1 MADKLSIF
9 WFRRDLR
16 IDDNP
21 GLYKALTNSKSV
33 IPIFI
38 FDTNIIEN
46 LPPDDARIKFIWHS
60 LNLLNKRLK
69 EIGSTLLVFK
79 GNPLEV
85 FKKII
90 SKYHLKSVYVNK
102 DYEKYSI
109 KRDKEINS
117 FLNENDISYNSSK
130 DHVFFE
136 PNEILKS
143 DGTPYTV
150 FTPYSKKW
158 FEKFYEK
165 TLPQYQTES
174 LLDNFFK
181 TNYQPIISLREIG
194 FSIDKIEFE
203 KFNLSDE
210 LIMNYNSKRDFPYL
224 NSTSKI
230 GPYLRFG
237 LISIREVAKKT
248 IEKKFDQSFLR
259 QLIWRD
265 FYIQIFFHFP
275 DSEHE
280 NFKPAYDKIIWLNEE
295 EKFEKWCA
303 GETGYPIVDAGMKE
317 LNATGF
323 MHNRVRMIT
332 ASFLC
337 KHLLIHW
344 KKGESYFAKKLLD
357 YEMASNVG
365 NWQWVAGTGVDAAPY
380 FRLFNP
386 EIQMKKFDPQ
396 KVYIKKWLS
405 ESNLE
410 NYLDPIVDHN
420 YARERCLNAYKIALN
435 N

>member
-1 MADKLSIF
+1 MVEASIF

-21 GLYKALTNSKSV
+21 GLYEALANSKNV

-38 FDTNIIEN
+38 FDTNIIDN
-46 LPPDDARIKFIWHS
+46 LPSDDNRIKFIWHS
-60 LNLLNKRLK
+60 LSLLNERLK
-69 EIGSTLLVFK
+69 EVGSTLNIFK

-90 SKYHLKSVYVNK
+90 LKYRLISVYVNR

-109 KRDKEINS
+109 KRDKEINT
-117 FLNENDISYNSSK
+117 FLNENKIAFNASK

-158 FEKFYEK
+158 FEKFYSEK
-165 TLPQYQTES
+165 LPQYQIKN
-174 LLDNFFK
+174 LVDNFFK
-181 TNYQPIISLREIG
+181 TNYKPIMSLSEIG
-194 FSIDKIEFE
+194 FNDDEIKFE
-203 KFNLSDE
+203 KFNLGDE
-210 LIMNYNSKRDFPYL
+210 LIKNYNSKRDFPYL

-237 LISIREVAKKT
+237 LISVREVGKKT

-275 DSEHE
+275 DSENE

-303 GETGYPIVDAGMKE
+303 GKTGYPIVDAGMKE

-323 MHNRVRMIT
+323 MHNRVRMIA

-396 KVYIKKWLS
+396 KVYIKKWLPKYDP
-405 ESNLE
+405 E
-410 NYLDPIVDHN
+410 NYLEPIIDHN

>member
-1 MADKLSIF
+1 MVEASIF

-21 GLYKALTNSKSV
+21 GLYEALANSKNV

-38 FDTNIIEN
+38 FDTNIIDN
-46 LPPDDARIKFIWHS
+46 LPSDDNRIKFIWHS
-60 LNLLNKRLK
+60 LSLLNERLK
-69 EIGSTLLVFK
+69 EVGSTLNIFK

-90 SKYHLKSVYVNK
+90 LKYRLTSVYVNR

-109 KRDKEINS
+109 KRDKEINT
-117 FLNENDISYNSSK
+117 FLNENKIAFNASK

-158 FEKFYEK
+158 FEKFYSEK
-165 TLPQYQTES
+165 LPQYQIKN
-174 LLDNFFK
+174 LVDNFFK
-181 TNYQPIISLREIG
+181 TNYEPIISLSEIG
-194 FSIDKIEFE
+194 FSNDEIEFE
-203 KFNLSDE
+203 KFNLDDE
-210 LIMNYNSKRDFPYL
+210 LIKNYNSKRDFPYL

-237 LISIREVAKKT
+237 LISVREVGEKT

-275 DSEHE
+275 DSENE

-323 MHNRVRMIT
+323 MHNRVRMIA

-396 KVYIKKWLS
+396 KVYIKKWLPKYDP
-405 ESNLE
+405 E
-410 NYLDPIVDHN
+410 NYLEPIIDHN

>member
-1 MADKLSIF
+1 LVEASIF

-21 GLYKALTNSKSV
+21 GLYEALGNSKNV

-38 FDTNIIEN
+38 FDTNIIDN
-46 LPPDDARIKFIWHS
+46 LPSDDNRIKFIWHS
-60 LNLLNKRLK
+60 LSLLNERLK
-69 EIGSTLLVFK
+69 EVGSKLNVFK

-90 SKYHLKSVYVNK
+90 LKYRLTSVYVNR

-109 KRDKEINS
+109 KRDKEINT
-117 FLNENDISYNSSK
+117 FLNENKIAFNLSK

-158 FEKFYEK
+158 FEKFYSEK
-165 TLPQYQTES
+165 LPQYQIKN
-174 LLDNFFK
+174 LVDNFFK
-181 TNYQPIISLREIG
+181 TNYKPIMSLSEIG
-194 FSIDKIEFE
+194 FSDDEIKFE
-203 KFNLSDE
+203 KFNLGDE
-210 LIMNYNSKRDFPYL
+210 LIKNYNSKRDFPYL

-237 LISIREVAKKT
+237 LISVREVGKKT

-275 DSEHE
+275 DSENE

-317 LNATGF
+317 LNKTGF
-323 MHNRVRMIT
+323 MHNRVRMIA

-396 KVYIKKWLS
+396 KVYIKKWLPKYDP
-405 ESNLE
+405 E
-410 NYLDPIVDHN
+410 NYLEPIIDHN

>member
-1 MADKLSIF
+1 LVEASIF

-16 IDDNP
+16 IGDNP
-21 GLYKALTNSKSV
+21 GLYEALANSKNV

-38 FDTNIIEN
+38 FDTNIIDN
-46 LPPDDARIKFIWHS
+46 LPSDDNRIKFIWHS
-60 LNLLNKRLK
+60 LSLLNERLK
-69 EIGSTLLVFK
+69 EVGSTLNIFK

-90 SKYHLKSVYVNK
+90 LKYRLISVYVNR

-109 KRDKEINS
+109 KRDKEINT
-117 FLNENDISYNSSK
+117 FLNENKIAFNASK

-158 FEKFYEK
+158 FEKFYSEK
-165 TLPQYQTES
+165 LPQYQIKN
-174 LLDNFFK
+174 LVDNFFK
-181 TNYQPIISLREIG
+181 TNYKPIMSLSEIG
-194 FSIDKIEFE
+194 FSNDEIKFE
-203 KFNLSDE
+203 KFNLGDE
-210 LIMNYNSKRDFPYL
+210 LIKNYNSKRDFPYL

-237 LISIREVAKKT
+237 LISVREVGKKT

-275 DSEHE
+275 DSENE

-303 GETGYPIVDAGMKE
+303 GKTGYPIVDAGMKE

-323 MHNRVRMIT
+323 MHNRVRMIA

-396 KVYIKKWLS
+396 KVYIKKWLPKYDP
-405 ESNLE
+405 E
-410 NYLDPIVDHN
+410 NYLEPIIDHN
-420 YARERCLNAYKIALN
+420 YARERCLSAYKIALN

>member
-1 MADKLSIF
+1 M
-9 WFRRDLR
+9 
-16 IDDNP
+16 
-21 GLYKALTNSKSV
+21 
-33 IPIFI
+33 
-38 FDTNIIEN
+38 
-46 LPPDDARIKFIWHS
+46 
-60 LNLLNKRLK
+60 
-69 EIGSTLLVFK
+69 
-79 GNPLEV
+79 
-85 FKKII
+85 
-90 SKYHLKSVYVNK
+90 
-102 DYEKYSI
+102 
-109 KRDKEINS
+109 
-117 FLNENDISYNSSK
+117 
-130 DHVFFE
+130 FFE

-158 FEKFYEK
+158 FEKFYSEK
-165 TLPQYQTES
+165 LPQYQIKN
-174 LLDNFFK
+174 LVDNFFK
-181 TNYQPIISLREIG
+181 TNYKPIMSLSEIG
-194 FSIDKIEFE
+194 FSDDEIKFE
-203 KFNLSDE
+203 KFNLGDE
-210 LIMNYNSKRDFPYL
+210 LIKNYNSKRDFPYL

-237 LISIREVAKKT
+237 LISAREVGEKT
-248 IEKKFDQSFLR
+248 IEKNFDQSFLR

-275 DSEHE
+275 DSENE

-317 LNATGF
+317 LNKTGF
-323 MHNRVRMIT
+323 MHNRVRMIA

-396 KVYIKKWLS
+396 KVYIKKWLPKYDP
-405 ESNLE
+405 E
-410 NYLDPIVDHN
+410 NYLEPIIDHN

>member
-1 MADKLSIF
+1 MVEASIF

-21 GLYKALTNSKSV
+21 GLYEALANSKNV

-38 FDTNIIEN
+38 FDTNIIDN
-46 LPPDDARIKFIWHS
+46 LASDDNRIKFIWHS
-60 LNLLNKRLK
+60 LSLLNERLK

-90 SKYHLKSVYVNK
+90 LKYRLTSVYVNR

-109 KRDKEINS
+109 KRDKEINT
-117 FLNENDISYNSSK
+117 FLNENKIAFNASK

-158 FEKFYEK
+158 FEKFYCEK
-165 TLPQYQTES
+165 LPQYQIKN
-174 LLDNFFK
+174 LVDNFFK
-181 TNYQPIISLREIG
+181 TNYEPIMSLREIG
-194 FSIDKIEFE
+194 FSNDKIEFE
-203 KFNLSDE
+203 KFNLGDE
-210 LIMNYNSKRDFPYL
+210 LIKNYNSKRDFPYL

-237 LISIREVAKKT
+237 LISVREVAKKT
-248 IEKKFDQSFLR
+248 IGKKFDQSFLR

-275 DSEHE
+275 DSENE

-323 MHNRVRMIT
+323 MHNRVRMI
-332 ASFLC
+332 ASSFLC

-396 KVYIKKWLS
+396 KVYIKKWLPKYDP
-405 ESNLE
+405 E
-410 NYLDPIVDHN
+410 NYLEPIIDHN

>member
-1 MADKLSIF
+1 MVEASIF

-21 GLYKALTNSKSV
+21 GLYEALANSKNV

-38 FDTNIIEN
+38 FDTNIIDN
-46 LPPDDARIKFIWHS
+46 LPSDDNRIKFIWHS
-60 LNLLNKRLK
+60 LSLLNERLK
-69 EIGSTLLVFK
+69 EIGSTLNIFK

-90 SKYHLKSVYVNK
+90 LKYRLISVYVNR

-109 KRDKEINS
+109 KRDKEINT
-117 FLNENDISYNSSK
+117 FLNENKIAFNASK

-158 FEKFYEK
+158 FEKFYSEK
-165 TLPQYQTES
+165 LPQYQIKN
-174 LLDNFFK
+174 LVDNFFK
-181 TNYQPIISLREIG
+181 TNYKPIMSLSEIG
-194 FSIDKIEFE
+194 FSNDEIKFE
-203 KFNLSDE
+203 KFNLGDE
-210 LIMNYNSKRDFPYL
+210 LIKNYNSKRDFPYL

-237 LISIREVAKKT
+237 LISVREVGKKT

-275 DSEHE
+275 DSENE

-317 LNATGF
+317 LNKTGF
-323 MHNRVRMIT
+323 MHNRVRMIA

-396 KVYIKKWLS
+396 KVYIKKWLPKYDP
-405 ESNLE
+405 E
-410 NYLDPIVDHN
+410 NYLEPIIDHN

>member
-1 MADKLSIF
+1 MVEASIF

-21 GLYKALTNSKSV
+21 GLYEALANSKNV

-38 FDTNIIEN
+38 FDTNIIDN
-46 LPPDDARIKFIWHS
+46 LPSDDNRIKFIWHS
-60 LNLLNKRLK
+60 LSLLNERLK
-69 EIGSTLLVFK
+69 EVGSKLNVFK

-90 SKYHLKSVYVNK
+90 LKYRLTSVYVNR

-109 KRDKEINS
+109 KRDKEINN
-117 FLNENDISYNSSK
+117 FLNENKIAFNASK
-130 DHVFFE
+130 DHVLFE

-158 FEKFYEK
+158 FEKFYSEK
-165 TLPQYQTES
+165 LPQYQIKK
-174 LLDNFFK
+174 LVDNFFK
-181 TNYQPIISLREIG
+181 TNYKPIISLSEIG
-194 FSIDKIEFE
+194 FSNDEIEFE
-203 KFNLSDE
+203 KFNLGDE
-210 LIMNYNSKRDFPYL
+210 LIKNYNSKRDFPYL

-237 LISIREVAKKT
+237 LISVREVGKKT

-275 DSEHE
+275 DSENE

-317 LNATGF
+317 LNKTGF
-323 MHNRVRMIT
+323 MHNRVRMIA

-396 KVYIKKWLS
+396 KVYIKKWLPKYDP
-405 ESNLE
+405 E
-410 NYLDPIVDHN
+410 NYLEPIIDHN

>member
-1 MADKLSIF
+1 MVEASVF

-21 GLYKALTNSKSV
+21 GLYEALTNSKSV

-38 FDTNIIEN
+38 FDTNIIDN
-46 LPPDDARIKFIWHS
+46 LASDDNRIKFIWHS
-60 LNLLNKRLK
+60 LSLLNERLK
-69 EIGSTLLVFK
+69 EVGSTLNIFK

-90 SKYHLKSVYVNK
+90 LKYHLKSVYVNK

-109 KRDKEINS
+109 ERDKEINT
-117 FLNENDISYNSSK
+117 FLNENKIAFNASK

-174 LLDNFFK
+174 LLGNFFK
-181 TNYQPIISLREIG
+181 TNYQPIMSLREIG
-194 FSIDKIEFE
+194 FSNDKTEFE
-203 KFNLSDE
+203 KFNLGDE
-210 LIMNYNSKRDFPYL
+210 LIKNYNSKRDFPYL

-237 LISIREVAKKT
+237 LISVREVGKKT

-265 FYIQIFFHFP
+265 FYIQILFHFP
-275 DSEHE
+275 DSEHN

-295 EKFEKWCA
+295 EKFKKWCA

-323 MHNRVRMIT
+323 MHNRVRMIA

-396 KVYIKKWLS
+396 KVYIKKWLPKYGP
-405 ESNLE
+405 E
-410 NYLDPIVDHN
+410 NYLEPIINHN

>member
-1 MADKLSIF
+1 MVEASIF

-21 GLYKALTNSKSV
+21 GLYEALANSKNV

-38 FDTNIIEN
+38 FDTNIIDN
-46 LPPDDARIKFIWHS
+46 LPSDDNRIKFIWHS
-60 LNLLNKRLK
+60 LSLLNERLK
-69 EIGSTLLVFK
+69 EVGSTLNIFK

-90 SKYHLKSVYVNK
+90 LKYRLISVYVNR

-109 KRDKEINS
+109 KRDKEINT
-117 FLNENDISYNSSK
+117 FLNENKIAFNASK

-158 FEKFYEK
+158 FEKFYSEK
-165 TLPQYQTES
+165 LPQYQIKN
-174 LLDNFFK
+174 LVDNFFK
-181 TNYQPIISLREIG
+181 TNYKPIMSLSEIG
-194 FSIDKIEFE
+194 FSDDEIKFE
-203 KFNLSDE
+203 KFNLGDE
-210 LIMNYNSKRDFPYL
+210 LIKNYNSKRDFPYL

-237 LISIREVAKKT
+237 LISVREVGEKT

-275 DSEHE
+275 DSENE

-317 LNATGF
+317 LNKTGF
-323 MHNRVRMIT
+323 MHNRVRMIA

-357 YEMASNVG
+357 YEIASNVG

-396 KVYIKKWLS
+396 KVYIKKWLPKYDP
-405 ESNLE
+405 E
-410 NYLDPIVDHN
+410 NYLEPIIDHN

>member
-1 MADKLSIF
+1 MVEASIF

-21 GLYKALTNSKSV
+21 GLYEALANSKNV

-38 FDTNIIEN
+38 FDTNIIDN
-46 LPPDDARIKFIWHS
+46 LPSDDNRIKFIWHS
-60 LNLLNKRLK
+60 LSLLNERLK
-69 EIGSTLLVFK
+69 EVGSTLNIFK

-90 SKYHLKSVYVNK
+90 LKYRLISVYVNR

-109 KRDKEINS
+109 KRDKEINT
-117 FLNENDISYNSSK
+117 FLNENKIAFNASK

-158 FEKFYEK
+158 FEKFYSEK
-165 TLPQYQTES
+165 LPQYQIKN
-174 LLDNFFK
+174 LVDNFFK
-181 TNYQPIISLREIG
+181 TNYKPIMSLSEIG
-194 FSIDKIEFE
+194 FSNDEIKFE
-203 KFNLSDE
+203 KFNLGDE
-210 LIMNYNSKRDFPYL
+210 LIKNYNSKRDFPYL

-237 LISIREVAKKT
+237 LISVREVGKKT

-275 DSEHE
+275 DSENE

-317 LNATGF
+317 LNKTGF
-323 MHNRVRMIT
+323 MHNRVRMIA

-396 KVYIKKWLS
+396 KVYIKKWLPKYDP
-405 ESNLE
+405 E
-410 NYLDPIVDHN
+410 NYLEPIIDHN

>member
-1 MADKLSIF
+1 MVEASIF

-21 GLYKALTNSKSV
+21 GLYEALANSKNV

-38 FDTNIIEN
+38 FDTNIIDN
-46 LPPDDARIKFIWHS
+46 LPSDDNRIKFIWHS
-60 LNLLNKRLK
+60 LSLLNERLK
-69 EIGSTLLVFK
+69 EVGSTLNIFK
-79 GNPLEV
+79 GNPLEI

-90 SKYHLKSVYVNK
+90 LKYRLISVYVNR

-109 KRDKEINS
+109 KRDKEINT
-117 FLNENDISYNSSK
+117 FLNENKIAFNASK

-158 FEKFYEK
+158 FEKFYSEK
-165 TLPQYQTES
+165 LPQYQIKN
-174 LLDNFFK
+174 LVDNFFK
-181 TNYQPIISLREIG
+181 TNYKPIMSLSEIG
-194 FSIDKIEFE
+194 FSNDEIKFE
-203 KFNLSDE
+203 KFNLGDE
-210 LIMNYNSKRDFPYL
+210 LIKNYNSKRDFPYL

-237 LISIREVAKKT
+237 LISVREVGKKT

-275 DSEHE
+275 DSENE

-317 LNATGF
+317 LNKTGF
-323 MHNRVRMIT
+323 MHNRVRMIA

-396 KVYIKKWLS
+396 KVYIKKWLPKYDP
-405 ESNLE
+405 E
-410 NYLDPIVDHN
+410 NYLEPIIDHN

>member
-1 MADKLSIF
+1 MVEASIF

-21 GLYKALTNSKSV
+21 GLYEALGNSKNV

-38 FDTNIIEN
+38 FDTNIIDN
-46 LPPDDARIKFIWHS
+46 LPSDDNRIKFIWHS
-60 LNLLNKRLK
+60 LSLLNERLK
-69 EIGSTLLVFK
+69 EVGSKLNVFK

-90 SKYHLKSVYVNK
+90 LKYRLTSVYVNR

-109 KRDKEINS
+109 KRDKEINN
-117 FLNENDISYNSSK
+117 FLNENKIAFNASK
-130 DHVFFE
+130 DHVLFE

-158 FEKFYEK
+158 FEKFYSEK
-165 TLPQYQTES
+165 LPQYQIKK
-174 LLDNFFK
+174 LVDNFFK
-181 TNYQPIISLREIG
+181 TNYKPIISLSEIG
-194 FSIDKIEFE
+194 FSNDEIEFE
-203 KFNLSDE
+203 KFNLGDE
-210 LIMNYNSKRDFPYL
+210 LIKNYNSKRDFPYL

-237 LISIREVAKKT
+237 LISVREVGKKT

-275 DSEHE
+275 DSENE

-317 LNATGF
+317 LNKTGF
-323 MHNRVRMIT
+323 MHNRVRMIA

-396 KVYIKKWLS
+396 KVYIKKWLPKYDP
-405 ESNLE
+405 E
-410 NYLDPIVDHN
+410 NYLEPIIDHN

>member
-1 MADKLSIF
+1 MVEASIF

-21 GLYKALTNSKSV
+21 GLYEALANSKNV

-38 FDTNIIEN
+38 FDTNIIDN
-46 LPPDDARIKFIWHS
+46 LPSDDNRIKFIWHS
-60 LNLLNKRLK
+60 LSLLNERLK
-69 EIGSTLLVFK
+69 EVGSTLNIFK

-90 SKYHLKSVYVNK
+90 LKYRLISVYVNR

-109 KRDKEINS
+109 KRDKEINT
-117 FLNENDISYNSSK
+117 FLNENKIAFNASK

-158 FEKFYEK
+158 FEKFYSEK
-165 TLPQYQTES
+165 LPQYQIKN
-174 LLDNFFK
+174 LVDNFFK
-181 TNYQPIISLREIG
+181 TNYKPIMSLSEIG
-194 FSIDKIEFE
+194 FNDDEIKFE
-203 KFNLSDE
+203 KFNLGDE
-210 LIMNYNSKRDFPYL
+210 LIKNYNSKRDFPYL

-237 LISIREVAKKT
+237 LISVREVGKKT
-248 IEKKFDQSFLR
+248 IGKKFDQSFLR

-275 DSEHE
+275 DSENE

-317 LNATGF
+317 LNTTGF
-323 MHNRVRMIT
+323 MHNRVRMIA

-396 KVYIKKWLS
+396 KVYIKKWLPKYDP
-405 ESNLE
+405 E
-410 NYLDPIVDHN
+410 NYLEPIIDHN

>member
-1 MADKLSIF
+1 MVEASIF

-21 GLYKALTNSKSV
+21 GLYEALANSKNV

-38 FDTNIIEN
+38 FDTNIIDN
-46 LPPDDARIKFIWHS
+46 LPSDDNRIKFIWHS
-60 LNLLNKRLK
+60 LSLLNERLK
-69 EIGSTLLVFK
+69 EIGSTLNIFK

-90 SKYHLKSVYVNK
+90 LKYRLISVYVNR

-109 KRDKEINS
+109 KRDKEINT
-117 FLNENDISYNSSK
+117 FLNENKIAFNASK

-158 FEKFYEK
+158 FEKFYSEK
-165 TLPQYQTES
+165 LPQYQIKN
-174 LLDNFFK
+174 LVDNFFK
-181 TNYQPIISLREIG
+181 TNYKPIMSLSEIG
-194 FSIDKIEFE
+194 FSNDEIKFE
-203 KFNLSDE
+203 KFNLGDE
-210 LIMNYNSKRDFPYL
+210 LIKNYNSKRDFPYL

-237 LISIREVAKKT
+237 LISVREVGKKT

-275 DSEHE
+275 DSENE

-317 LNATGF
+317 LNKTGF
-323 MHNRVRMIT
+323 MHNRVRMIA

-344 KKGESYFAKKLLD
+344 KKGELYFAKKLLD

-396 KVYIKKWLS
+396 KVYIKKWLPKYDP
-405 ESNLE
+405 E
-410 NYLDPIVDHN
+410 NYLEPIIDHN

>member
-1 MADKLSIF
+1 MVEASIF

-21 GLYKALTNSKSV
+21 GLYEALANSKSV

-38 FDTNIIEN
+38 FDTNIIDN
-46 LPPDDARIKFIWHS
+46 LPSDDNRIKFIWHS
-60 LNLLNKRLK
+60 LSLLNERLK
-69 EIGSTLLVFK
+69 EIGSTLKVFK

-85 FKKII
+85 FKKITL
-90 SKYHLKSVYVNK
+90 KYRLTSVYVNR

-117 FLNENDISYNSSK
+117 FLNENKIAFNASK

-136 PNEILKS
+136 PDEILKS

-158 FEKFYEK
+158 FEKFYSEK
-165 TLPQYQTES
+165 LPQYQIKN
-174 LLDNFFK
+174 LVDNFFK
-181 TNYQPIISLREIG
+181 TNYEPIMSLREIG
-194 FSIDKIEFE
+194 FSNDKIEFE
-203 KFNLSDE
+203 KFNLGDE
-210 LIMNYNSKRDFPYL
+210 LIKNYNSKRDFPYL

-237 LISIREVAKKT
+237 LISVREVGKKT

-275 DSEHE
+275 DSENE
-280 NFKPAYDKIIWLNEE
+280 NFKPAYDKIMWLNEE

-396 KVYIKKWLS
+396 KVYIKKWLPKYDP
-405 ESNLE
+405 E
-410 NYLDPIVDHN
+410 NYLEPIIDHN
-420 YARERCLNAYKIALN
+420 YARERCLNAYKMALN

>member
-1 MADKLSIF
+1 MVEASIF

-21 GLYKALTNSKSV
+21 GLYEALANSKNV

-38 FDTNIIEN
+38 FDTNIIDN
-46 LPPDDARIKFIWHS
+46 LPSDDNRIKFIWHS
-60 LNLLNKRLK
+60 LSLLNERLK
-69 EIGSTLLVFK
+69 EVGSTLNIFK

-90 SKYHLKSVYVNK
+90 LKYRLISVYVNR

-109 KRDKEINS
+109 KRDKEINT
-117 FLNENDISYNSSK
+117 FLNENKIAFNASK

-158 FEKFYEK
+158 FEKFYSEK
-165 TLPQYQTES
+165 LPQYQIKN
-174 LLDNFFK
+174 LVDNFFK
-181 TNYQPIISLREIG
+181 TNYKPIMSLSEIG
-194 FSIDKIEFE
+194 FSNDEIEFE
-203 KFNLSDE
+203 KFNLGDE
-210 LIMNYNSKRDFPYL
+210 LIKNYNSKRDFPYL

-237 LISIREVAKKT
+237 LISVREVGKKT

-275 DSEHE
+275 DSENE

-323 MHNRVRMIT
+323 MHNRVRMIA

-396 KVYIKKWLS
+396 KVYIKKWLPKYDP
-405 ESNLE
+405 E
-410 NYLDPIVDHN
+410 NYLEPIIDHN

>member
-1 MADKLSIF
+1 LVEASIF

-21 GLYKALTNSKSV
+21 GLYEALANSKNV

-38 FDTNIIEN
+38 FDTNIIDN
-46 LPPDDARIKFIWHS
+46 LPSDDNRIKFIWHS
-60 LNLLNKRLK
+60 LSLLNERLK
-69 EIGSTLLVFK
+69 EIGSTLNIFK

-90 SKYHLKSVYVNK
+90 LKYRLISVYVNR

-109 KRDKEINS
+109 KRDKEINT
-117 FLNENDISYNSSK
+117 FLNENKIAFNASK

-158 FEKFYEK
+158 FEKFYSEK
-165 TLPQYQTES
+165 LPQYQIKN
-174 LLDNFFK
+174 LVDNFFK
-181 TNYQPIISLREIG
+181 TNYKPIMSLSEIG
-194 FSIDKIEFE
+194 FSNDEIKFE
-203 KFNLSDE
+203 KFNLGDE
-210 LIMNYNSKRDFPYL
+210 LIKNYNSKRDFPYL

-237 LISIREVAKKT
+237 LISVREVGKKT

-275 DSEHE
+275 DSENE

-317 LNATGF
+317 LNKTGF
-323 MHNRVRMIT
+323 MHNRVRMIA

-344 KKGESYFAKKLLD
+344 KKGELYFAKKLLD

-396 KVYIKKWLS
+396 KVYIKKWLPKYDP
-405 ESNLE
+405 E
-410 NYLDPIVDHN
+410 NYLEPIIDHN

>member
-1 MADKLSIF
+1 MVKASIF

-21 GLYKALTNSKSV
+21 GLYEALTNSKSV

-38 FDTNIIEN
+38 FDTNIIDN
-46 LPPDDARIKFIWHS
+46 LASDDNRIKFIWHS
-60 LNLLNKRLK
+60 LSLLNERLK
-69 EIGSTLLVFK
+69 EVGSTLNIFK

-90 SKYHLKSVYVNK
+90 LKYRLTSVYVNR

-109 KRDKEINS
+109 KRDKEINT
-117 FLNENDISYNSSK
+117 FLNENKIAFNASK

-158 FEKFYEK
+158 FEKFYSEK
-165 TLPQYQTES
+165 LPQYQIKN
-174 LLDNFFK
+174 LVDNFFK
-181 TNYQPIISLREIG
+181 TNYEPIISLSEIG
-194 FSIDKIEFE
+194 FSNDEIEFE
-203 KFNLSDE
+203 KFNLDDE
-210 LIMNYNSKRDFPYL
+210 LIKNYNSKRDFPYL

-237 LISIREVAKKT
+237 LISVREVGKKT

-275 DSEHE
+275 DSENE

-323 MHNRVRMIT
+323 MHNRVRMIA

-396 KVYIKKWLS
+396 KVYIKKWLPKYDP
-405 ESNLE
+405 E
-410 NYLDPIVDHN
+410 NYLEPIIDHN
-420 YARERCLNAYKIALN
+420 YARERCLNAYKMALN

>member
-1 MADKLSIF
+1 MVEASIF

-21 GLYKALTNSKSV
+21 GLYEALANSKNV

-38 FDTNIIEN
+38 FDTNIIDN
-46 LPPDDARIKFIWHS
+46 LPSDDNRIKFIWHS
-60 LNLLNKRLK
+60 LSLLNERLK
-69 EIGSTLLVFK
+69 EVGSTLNIFK

-90 SKYHLKSVYVNK
+90 LKYRLISVYVNR

-109 KRDKEINS
+109 KRDKEINT
-117 FLNENDISYNSSK
+117 FLNENKIAFNASK

-158 FEKFYEK
+158 FEKFYSEK
-165 TLPQYQTES
+165 LPQYQIKN
-174 LLDNFFK
+174 LVDNFFK
-181 TNYQPIISLREIG
+181 TDYKPIISLSEIG
-194 FSIDKIEFE
+194 FSNDEIKFE
-203 KFNLSDE
+203 KFNLGDE
-210 LIMNYNSKRDFPYL
+210 LIKNYTSKRDFPYL

-237 LISIREVAKKT
+237 LISVREVGKKT

-275 DSEHE
+275 DSENE

-323 MHNRVRMIT
+323 MHNRVRMIV

-396 KVYIKKWLS
+396 KVYIKKWLPKYDP
-405 ESNLE
+405 E
-410 NYLDPIVDHN
+410 NYLEPIIDHN

>member
-1 MADKLSIF
+1 MVEASIF

-21 GLYKALTNSKSV
+21 GLYEALGNSKNV

-38 FDTNIIEN
+38 FDTNIIDN
-46 LPPDDARIKFIWHS
+46 LPSDDNRIKFIWHS
-60 LNLLNKRLK
+60 LSLLNERLK
-69 EIGSTLLVFK
+69 EVGSKLNVFK

-90 SKYHLKSVYVNK
+90 LKYRLISVYVNR

-109 KRDKEINS
+109 KRDKEINT
-117 FLNENDISYNSSK
+117 FLNENKIAFNASK
-130 DHVFFE
+130 DHVLFE

-158 FEKFYEK
+158 FEKFYSEK
-165 TLPQYQTES
+165 LPQYQIKN
-174 LLDNFFK
+174 LVDNFFK
-181 TNYQPIISLREIG
+181 TNYKPIMSLSEIG
-194 FSIDKIEFE
+194 FSNDEIEFE
-203 KFNLSDE
+203 KFNLGDE
-210 LIMNYNSKRDFPYL
+210 LIKNYNSKRDFPYL

-237 LISIREVAKKT
+237 LISVREVGKKT

-275 DSEHE
+275 DSENE

-317 LNATGF
+317 LNKTGF
-323 MHNRVRMIT
+323 MHNRVRMIA

-396 KVYIKKWLS
+396 KVYIKKWLPKYDP
-405 ESNLE
+405 E
-410 NYLDPIVDHN
+410 NYLEPIIDHN

>member
-1 MADKLSIF
+1 MVEASIF

-21 GLYKALTNSKSV
+21 GLYEALANSKSV

-38 FDTNIIEN
+38 FDTNIIDN
-46 LPPDDARIKFIWHS
+46 LPSDDNRIKFIWHS
-60 LNLLNKRLK
+60 LSLLNERLK
-69 EIGSTLLVFK
+69 EIGSTLKVFK

-85 FKKII
+85 FKKITL
-90 SKYHLKSVYVNK
+90 KYRLTSVYVNR

-117 FLNENDISYNSSK
+117 FLNENKIAFNASK

-136 PNEILKS
+136 PDEILKS

-158 FEKFYEK
+158 FEKFYSEK
-165 TLPQYQTES
+165 LPQYQIKN
-174 LLDNFFK
+174 LVDNFFK
-181 TNYQPIISLREIG
+181 TNYEPIISLSEIG
-194 FSIDKIEFE
+194 FSNDEIEFE
-203 KFNLSDE
+203 KFNLDDE
-210 LIMNYNSKRDFPYL
+210 LIKNYNSKRDFPYL

-237 LISIREVAKKT
+237 LISVREVGKKT

-275 DSEHE
+275 YSENK
-280 NFKPAYDKIIWLNEE
+280 NFKPAYDKIIWLNEQ

-323 MHNRVRMIT
+323 MHNRVRMIA

-396 KVYIKKWLS
+396 KVYIKKWLPKYDP
-405 ESNLE
+405 E
-410 NYLDPIVDHN
+410 NYLEPIIDHN
-420 YARERCLNAYKIALN
+420 YARERCLNAYKMALN

>member
-1 MADKLSIF
+1 MVEASIF

-21 GLYKALTNSKSV
+21 GLYEALANSKNV

-38 FDTNIIEN
+38 FDTNIIDN
-46 LPPDDARIKFIWHS
+46 LPSDDNRIKFIWHS
-60 LNLLNKRLK
+60 LSLLNERLK
-69 EIGSTLLVFK
+69 EVGSTLNIFK

-90 SKYHLKSVYVNK
+90 LKYRLISVYVNR

-109 KRDKEINS
+109 KRDKEINT
-117 FLNENDISYNSSK
+117 FLNENKIAFNASK

-158 FEKFYEK
+158 FEKFYSEK
-165 TLPQYQTES
+165 LPQYQIKN
-174 LLDNFFK
+174 LVDNFFK
-181 TNYQPIISLREIG
+181 TNYKPIMSLSEIG
-194 FSIDKIEFE
+194 FSDDEIKFE
-203 KFNLSDE
+203 KFNLGDE
-210 LIMNYNSKRDFPYL
+210 LIKNYNSKRDFPYL

-237 LISIREVAKKT
+237 LISVREVGEKT
-248 IEKKFDQSFLR
+248 IGKKFDESFLR

-275 DSEHE
+275 DSENE

-317 LNATGF
+317 LNKTGF
-323 MHNRVRMIT
+323 MHNRVRMIA

-396 KVYIKKWLS
+396 KVYIKKWLPKYDP
-405 ESNLE
+405 E
-410 NYLDPIVDHN
+410 NYLEPIIDHN

>member
-1 MADKLSIF
+1 MVEASIF

-21 GLYKALTNSKSV
+21 GLYEALANSKNV

-38 FDTNIIEN
+38 FDTNIIDN
-46 LPPDDARIKFIWHS
+46 LPSDDNRIKFIWHS
-60 LNLLNKRLK
+60 LSLLNERLK
-69 EIGSTLLVFK
+69 EVGSTLNIFK

-90 SKYHLKSVYVNK
+90 LKYRLISVYVNR

-109 KRDKEINS
+109 KRDKEINT
-117 FLNENDISYNSSK
+117 FLNENKIAFNASK

-158 FEKFYEK
+158 FEKFYSEK
-165 TLPQYQTES
+165 LPQYQIKN
-174 LLDNFFK
+174 LVDNFFK
-181 TNYQPIISLREIG
+181 TNYKPIMSLSEIG
-194 FSIDKIEFE
+194 FSNDEIEFE
-203 KFNLSDE
+203 KFNLGDE
-210 LIMNYNSKRDFPYL
+210 LIKNYNSKRDFPYL

-237 LISIREVAKKT
+237 LISVREVGKKT

-275 DSEHE
+275 DSENE

-303 GETGYPIVDAGMKE
+303 GKTGYPIVDAGMKE

-323 MHNRVRMIT
+323 MHNRVRMIA

-396 KVYIKKWLS
+396 KVYIKKWLPKYDP
-405 ESNLE
+405 E
-410 NYLDPIVDHN
+410 NYLEPIIDHN

>member
-1 MADKLSIF
+1 MVEASIF

-21 GLYKALTNSKSV
+21 GLYEALGNSKNV

-38 FDTNIIEN
+38 FDTNIIDN
-46 LPPDDARIKFIWHS
+46 LPSDDNRIKFIWHS
-60 LNLLNKRLK
+60 LSLLNERLK
-69 EIGSTLLVFK
+69 EVGSKLNVFK

-90 SKYHLKSVYVNK
+90 LKYRLTSVYVNR

-109 KRDKEINS
+109 KRDKEINN
-117 FLNENDISYNSSK
+117 FLNENKIAFNASK
-130 DHVFFE
+130 DHVLFE

-158 FEKFYEK
+158 FEKFYSEK
-165 TLPQYQTES
+165 LPQYQIKK
-174 LLDNFFK
+174 LVDNFFK
-181 TNYQPIISLREIG
+181 TNYKPIISLSEIG
-194 FSIDKIEFE
+194 FSNDEIEFE
-203 KFNLSDE
+203 KFNLGDE
-210 LIMNYNSKRDFPYL
+210 LIKNYNSKRDFPYL

-237 LISIREVAKKT
+237 LISVREVGGKT

-275 DSEHE
+275 DSENE

-323 MHNRVRMIT
+323 MHNRVRMIA

-396 KVYIKKWLS
+396 KVYIKKWLPKYDP
-405 ESNLE
+405 E
-410 NYLDPIVDHN
+410 NYLEPIIDHN

>member
-1 MADKLSIF
+1 MSVF

-21 GLYKALTNSKSV
+21 GLYEALTNSKSV

-38 FDTNIIEN
+38 FDTNIIDN
-46 LPPDDARIKFIWHS
+46 LPSDDNRIKFIWHS
-60 LNLLNKRLK
+60 LSLLNERLK
-69 EIGSTLLVFK
+69 EVGSTLNIFK

-90 SKYHLKSVYVNK
+90 LKYRLTSVYVNR

-109 KRDKEINS
+109 KRDKEINT
-117 FLNENDISYNSSK
+117 FLNENKIAFNASK

-158 FEKFYEK
+158 FEKFYSEK
-165 TLPQYQTES
+165 LPQYQIKN
-174 LLDNFFK
+174 LVDNFFK
-181 TNYQPIISLREIG
+181 TNYEPIMSLREIG
-194 FSIDKIEFE
+194 FSNDEIEFE
-203 KFNLSDE
+203 KFNLGDE
-210 LIMNYNSKRDFPYL
+210 LIKNYNSKRDFPYL

-237 LISIREVAKKT
+237 LISVREVAKKT
-248 IEKKFDQSFLR
+248 IGKKFDQSFLR

-275 DSEHE
+275 DSENE

-323 MHNRVRMIT
+323 MHNRVRMIA

-396 KVYIKKWLS
+396 KVYIKKWLPKYDP
-405 ESNLE
+405 E
-410 NYLDPIVDHN
+410 NYLEPIIDHN
-420 YARERCLNAYKIALN
+420 YARERCLNAYKMALN

>member
-1 MADKLSIF
+1 MVEASIF

-21 GLYKALTNSKSV
+21 GLYEALGNSKNV

-38 FDTNIIEN
+38 FDTNIIDN
-46 LPPDDARIKFIWHS
+46 LPSDDNRIKFIWHS
-60 LNLLNKRLK
+60 LSLLNERLK
-69 EIGSTLLVFK
+69 EVGSKLNVFK

-90 SKYHLKSVYVNK
+90 LKYRLTSVYVNR

-109 KRDKEINS
+109 KRDKEINT
-117 FLNENDISYNSSK
+117 FLNENKIAFNLSK

-158 FEKFYEK
+158 FEKFYSEK
-165 TLPQYQTES
+165 LPQYQIKN
-174 LLDNFFK
+174 LVDNFFK
-181 TNYQPIISLREIG
+181 TNYKPIMSLSEIG
-194 FSIDKIEFE
+194 FSDDEIKFE
-203 KFNLSDE
+203 KFNLGDE
-210 LIMNYNSKRDFPYL
+210 LIKNYNSKRDFPYL

-237 LISIREVAKKT
+237 LISVREVGKKT

-275 DSEHE
+275 DSENE

-323 MHNRVRMIT
+323 MHNRVRMIA

-396 KVYIKKWLS
+396 KVYIKKWLPKYDP
-405 ESNLE
+405 E
-410 NYLDPIVDHN
+410 NYLEPIIDHN

>member
-1 MADKLSIF
+1 MVEASIF

-21 GLYKALTNSKSV
+21 GLYEALANSKNV

-38 FDTNIIEN
+38 FDTNIIDN
-46 LPPDDARIKFIWHS
+46 LPSDDNRIKFIWHS
-60 LNLLNKRLK
+60 LSLLNERLK
-69 EIGSTLLVFK
+69 ELGSTLNIFK

-90 SKYHLKSVYVNK
+90 LKYRLTSVYVNR

-109 KRDKEINS
+109 KRDKEINT
-117 FLNENDISYNSSK
+117 FLNENKIAFNASK

-158 FEKFYEK
+158 FEKFYSEK
-165 TLPQYQTES
+165 LPQYQIKN
-174 LLDNFFK
+174 LVDNFFK
-181 TNYQPIISLREIG
+181 TNYKPIMSLSEIG
-194 FSIDKIEFE
+194 FSNDEIEFE
-203 KFNLSDE
+203 KFNLGDE
-210 LIMNYNSKRDFPYL
+210 LIKNYNSKRDFPYL

-237 LISIREVAKKT
+237 LISVREVGKKT

-275 DSEHE
+275 DSENE

-323 MHNRVRMIT
+323 MHNRVRMIV

-396 KVYIKKWLS
+396 KVYIKKWLPKYDP
-405 ESNLE
+405 E
-410 NYLDPIVDHN
+410 NYLEPIIDHN

>member
-1 MADKLSIF
+1 LVEASIF

-21 GLYKALTNSKSV
+21 GLYEALANSKNV

-38 FDTNIIEN
+38 FDTNIIDN
-46 LPPDDARIKFIWHS
+46 LPSDDNRIKFIWHS
-60 LNLLNKRLK
+60 LSLLNERLK
-69 EIGSTLLVFK
+69 ELGSTLNIFK

-90 SKYHLKSVYVNK
+90 LKYRLISVYVNR

-109 KRDKEINS
+109 KRDKEINT
-117 FLNENDISYNSSK
+117 FLNENKIAFNASK

-158 FEKFYEK
+158 FEKFYSEK
-165 TLPQYQTES
+165 LPQYQIKN
-174 LLDNFFK
+174 LVDNFFK
-181 TNYQPIISLREIG
+181 TDYKPIISLSEIG
-194 FSIDKIEFE
+194 FSNDEIKFE
-203 KFNLSDE
+203 KFNLGDE
-210 LIMNYNSKRDFPYL
+210 LIKNYTSKRDFPYL

-237 LISIREVAKKT
+237 LISVREVGKKT

-275 DSEHE
+275 DSENE

-323 MHNRVRMIT
+323 MHNRVRMIV

-396 KVYIKKWLS
+396 KVYIKKWLPKYDP
-405 ESNLE
+405 E
-410 NYLDPIVDHN
+410 NYLEPIIDHN

>member
-1 MADKLSIF
+1 MVEASIF

-21 GLYKALTNSKSV
+21 GLYEALANSKNV

-38 FDTNIIEN
+38 FDTNIIDN
-46 LPPDDARIKFIWHS
+46 LPSDDNRIKFIWHS
-60 LNLLNKRLK
+60 LSLLNERLK
-69 EIGSTLLVFK
+69 EVGSTLNIFK

-90 SKYHLKSVYVNK
+90 LKYRLISVYVNR

-109 KRDKEINS
+109 KRDKEINT
-117 FLNENDISYNSSK
+117 FLNENKIAFNASK

-158 FEKFYEK
+158 FEKFYSEK
-165 TLPQYQTES
+165 LPQYQIKN
-174 LLDNFFK
+174 LVDNFFK
-181 TNYQPIISLREIG
+181 TNYKPIISLSEIG
-194 FSIDKIEFE
+194 FSNDEIEFE
-203 KFNLSDE
+203 KFNLGDE
-210 LIMNYNSKRDFPYL
+210 LIKNYNSKRDFPYL

-237 LISIREVAKKT
+237 LISAREVGKKT

-275 DSEHE
+275 DSENE

-317 LNATGF
+317 LNKTGF
-323 MHNRVRMIT
+323 MHNRVRMIA

-396 KVYIKKWLS
+396 KVYIKKWLPKYDP
-405 ESNLE
+405 E
-410 NYLDPIVDHN
+410 NYLEPIIDHN

>member
-1 MADKLSIF
+1 MVEASIF

-21 GLYKALTNSKSV
+21 GLYEALANSKNV

-38 FDTNIIEN
+38 FDTNIIDN
-46 LPPDDARIKFIWHS
+46 LPSDDNRIKFIWHS
-60 LNLLNKRLK
+60 LSLLNERLK
-69 EIGSTLLVFK
+69 KVGSTLNIFK

-90 SKYHLKSVYVNK
+90 LKYRLISVYVNR

-109 KRDKEINS
+109 KRDKEINT
-117 FLNENDISYNSSK
+117 FLNENKIAFNASK

-158 FEKFYEK
+158 FEKFYSEK
-165 TLPQYQTES
+165 LPQYQIKN
-174 LLDNFFK
+174 LVDNFFK
-181 TNYQPIISLREIG
+181 TNYKPIMSLSEIG
-194 FSIDKIEFE
+194 FSDDEIKFE
-203 KFNLSDE
+203 KFNLGDE
-210 LIMNYNSKRDFPYL
+210 LIKNYNSKRDFPYL

-237 LISIREVAKKT
+237 LISVREVGKKT

-275 DSEHE
+275 DSENE

-317 LNATGF
+317 LNKTGF
-323 MHNRVRMIT
+323 LHNRVRMIA

-396 KVYIKKWLS
+396 KVYIKKWLPKYDP
-405 ESNLE
+405 E
-410 NYLDPIVDHN
+410 NYLEPIIDHN

>member
-1 MADKLSIF
+1 MVEASIF

-21 GLYKALTNSKSV
+21 GLYEALANSKNV

-38 FDTNIIEN
+38 FDTNIIDN
-46 LPPDDARIKFIWHS
+46 LPSDDNRIKFIWHS
-60 LNLLNKRLK
+60 LSLLNERLK
-69 EIGSTLLVFK
+69 ELGSTLNIFK

-90 SKYHLKSVYVNK
+90 LKYRLISVYVNR

-109 KRDKEINS
+109 KRDKEINT
-117 FLNENDISYNSSK
+117 FLNENKIAFNASK

-158 FEKFYEK
+158 FEKFYCEK
-165 TLPQYQTES
+165 LPQYQIKN
-174 LLDNFFK
+174 LVDNFFK
-181 TNYQPIISLREIG
+181 TNYEPIMSLREIG
-194 FSIDKIEFE
+194 FSNDKIEFE
-203 KFNLSDE
+203 KFNLGDE
-210 LIMNYNSKRDFPYL
+210 LIKNYNSKRDFPYL

-237 LISIREVAKKT
+237 LISVREVAKKT
-248 IEKKFDQSFLR
+248 IGKKFDQSFLR

-275 DSEHE
+275 DSENE

-323 MHNRVRMIT
+323 MHNRVRMI
-332 ASFLC
+332 ASSFLC

-396 KVYIKKWLS
+396 KVYIKKWLPKYDP
-405 ESNLE
+405 E
-410 NYLDPIVDHN
+410 NYLEPIIDHN

>member
-1 MADKLSIF
+1 LVEASIF

-21 GLYKALTNSKSV
+21 GLYEALANSKNV

-38 FDTNIIEN
+38 FDTNIIDN
-46 LPPDDARIKFIWHS
+46 LPSDDNRIKFIWHS
-60 LNLLNKRLK
+60 LSLLNERLK
-69 EIGSTLLVFK
+69 EVGSTLNIFK

-90 SKYHLKSVYVNK
+90 LKYRLISVYVNK

-109 KRDKEINS
+109 KRDKEINT
-117 FLNENDISYNSSK
+117 FLNENKIAFNASK

-158 FEKFYEK
+158 FEKFYSEK
-165 TLPQYQTES
+165 LPQYQIKN
-174 LLDNFFK
+174 LVDNFFK
-181 TNYQPIISLREIG
+181 TNYKPIMSLSEIG
-194 FSIDKIEFE
+194 FNDDEIKFE
-203 KFNLSDE
+203 KFNLGDE
-210 LIMNYNSKRDFPYL
+210 LIKNYNSKRDFPYL

-237 LISIREVAKKT
+237 LISVREVGKKT

-275 DSEHE
+275 DSENE

-317 LNATGF
+317 LNKTGF
-323 MHNRVRMIT
+323 MHNRVRMIA

-396 KVYIKKWLS
+396 KVYIKKWLPKYDP
-405 ESNLE
+405 E
-410 NYLDPIVDHN
+410 NYLEPIIDHN
-420 YARERCLNAYKIALN
+420 YARERCLSAYKIALN